1 MKGNL
6 TRRGRHSWRLK
17 YDVSDG
23 NGQRG
28 TRYVTLRGTRRE
40 AQAQAVK
47 VLASVASG
55 MHIDP
60 SAETVGE
67 FIARWP
73 MALTSLLERPS
84 SAIGNSLSIRSFPT
98 SGPCRCKSSG
108 GRI

>member
-55 MHIDP
+55 MHRGAGPDLRNP
-60 SAETVGE
+60 TGGAFG
-67 FIARWP
+67 P
-73 MALTSLLERPS
+73 ALE
-84 SAIGNSLSIRSFPT
+84 
-98 SGPCRCKSSG
+98 
-108 GRI
+108 